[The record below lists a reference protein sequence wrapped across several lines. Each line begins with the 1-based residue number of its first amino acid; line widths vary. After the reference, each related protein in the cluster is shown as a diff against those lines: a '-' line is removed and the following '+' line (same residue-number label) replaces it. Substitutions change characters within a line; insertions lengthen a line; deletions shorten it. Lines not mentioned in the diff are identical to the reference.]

1 MLEIWLIAFQLLSS
15 QLYNGGF
22 WQALLLLF
30 SCWENGFSLWWKLL
44 FVTDIIVPE
53 WMPLYEIATI
63 FKSLK
68 ITVKCTEGL
77 GRLLILT
84 CSALHELLLF
94 IRLCYHEPWG
104 RNYFFLMPTA
114 DKLSCDR
121 LCLHSGFEW
130 NEERNDWI
138 YLKFCCFAEGWAAHA
153 ICTKRVI
160 V

>member
-1 MLEIWLIAFQLLSS
+1 
-15 QLYNGGF
+15 
-22 WQALLLLF
+22 
-30 SCWENGFSLWWKLL
+30 
-44 FVTDIIVPE
+44 
-53 WMPLYEIATI
+53 MPLYEIATV

-104 RNYFFLMPTA
+104 KNVFLMPTA

-138 YLKFCCFAEGWAAHA
+138 YFLNSDALQKAEQHMLYVLKGLLFKKSPT
-153 ICTKRVI
+153 CTSCV
-160 V
+160 VHMQ